1 MSSIAE
7 QKGESKE
14 SVKWKENNRNYSI
27 EQWQESKSKN
37 KQREPP
43 RPMTKDATL
52 SSRELPERE
61 EKEGRVEKIVK
72 EIIIDTLPN
81 TVKDINLHTQEA
93 G

>member
-1 MSSIAE
+1 
-7 QKGESKE
+7 
-14 SVKWKENNRNYSI
+14 
-27 EQWQESKSKN
+27 
-37 KQREPP
+37 
-43 RPMTKDATL
+43 MTKDATL

-81 TVKDINLHTQEA
+81 TLKDKNLHTQEP